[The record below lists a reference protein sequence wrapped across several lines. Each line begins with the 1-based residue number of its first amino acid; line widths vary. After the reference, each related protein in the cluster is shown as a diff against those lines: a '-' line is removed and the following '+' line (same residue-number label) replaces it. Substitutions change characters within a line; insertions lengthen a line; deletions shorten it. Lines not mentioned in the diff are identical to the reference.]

1 MSPVRR
7 VSFLG
12 TAIVL
17 AASLASAQS
26 TQDQAG
32 ANSFSSSTE
41 SSSQQFM
48 ASLDPGSSNP
58 GSAGLGSSSSS
69 AALPSAPSPSAAVA
83 GQETSGGYSGWKGH
97 DIVHRLTF
105 EASGGFN
112 APAGDK
118 SYITWGGQFT
128 VGGGVNFSKR
138 VALLAEYQFID
149 DKLPGH
155 IIAEAGA
162 QGGHVHLWSL
172 TLDPVVSL
180 FPKSNNDVYVT
191 GGYGFYRKVT
201 SFTDVE
207 PTQFCYFYCGI
218 AYTNQVV
225 GHFSSNQGGF
235 NIGGGYQHRLGGM
248 YGDSKMR
255 LFAEV
260 RFVDALTPAVV
271 AYPNGLAQTTI
282 GADTKVIPVSFGV
295 RW

>member
-1 MSPVRR
+1 MSFPCSMSLLRR
-7 VSFLG
+7 VSSLG
-12 TAIVL
+12 TAVL
-17 AASLASAQS
+17 FAVSLANAQS
-26 TQDQAG
+26 NVPPVSSGSGGVSPAG
-32 ANSFSSSTE
+32 E
-41 SSSQQFM
+41 SSSQQLV
-48 ASLDPGSSNP
+48 ASLDPAPDP
-58 GSAGLGSSSSS
+58 GS
-69 AALPSAPSPSAAVA
+69 AALPSAPAPAS
-83 GQETSGGYSGWKGH
+83 GQEDSNAGYSGWKGRNV
-97 DIVHRLTF
+97 IHRLTF

-118 SYITWGGQFT
+118 AYITWGGQFT
-128 VGGGVNFSKR
+128 AGGGVNFSR
-138 VALLAEYQFID
+138 RIALLAEYQYID
-149 DKLPGH
+149 DKLPGK

-207 PTQFCYFYCGI
+207 PTEFCYFYCGV
-218 AYTNQVV
+218 AYANEVV

-255 LFAEV
+255 IFAEV
-260 RFVDALTPAVV
+260 RYVDALTPAVV
-271 AYPNGLAQTTI
+271 AFPNGLAETTV
-282 GADTKVIPVSFGV
+282 GADTKVIPVSVGV

>member
-1 MSPVRR
+1 
-7 VSFLG
+7 
-12 TAIVL
+12 
-17 AASLASAQS
+17 
-26 TQDQAG
+26 
-32 ANSFSSSTE
+32 
-41 SSSQQFM
+41 M
-48 ASLDPGSSNP
+48 ASLDPG
-58 GSAGLGSSSSS
+58 GS
-69 AALPSAPSPSAAVA
+69 AALPSAPSPAASAA
-83 GQETSGGYSGWKGH
+83 GQESNGGYSGWKGH
-97 DIVHRLTF
+97 DVVQRLTF
-105 EASGGFN
+105 EAGGGFN

-118 SYITWGGQFT
+118 AYITWGGQFT

-138 VALLAEYQFID
+138 FALLAEYQFLD

-162 QGGHVHLWSL
+162 QGGHVHLWSF

-207 PTQFCYFYCGI
+207 PTEYCYFYCGT
-218 AYTNQVV
+218 AYESQTV

-248 YGDSKMR
+248 YGDSKTR

-260 RFVDALTPAVV
+260 RYVDALTPAVV
-271 AYPNGLAQTTI
+271 AYPNGLAETTV
-282 GADTKVIPVSFGV
+282 GADTKVIPISVGV